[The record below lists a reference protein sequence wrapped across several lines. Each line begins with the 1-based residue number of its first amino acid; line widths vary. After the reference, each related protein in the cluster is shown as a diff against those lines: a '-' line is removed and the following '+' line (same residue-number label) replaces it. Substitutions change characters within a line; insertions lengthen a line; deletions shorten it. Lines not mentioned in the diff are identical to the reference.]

1 MIRNKRSHNIAY
13 RCYNIWNVGDFS
25 VESEES
31 NVCWPSPTITIC
43 SPLTVQGKPLIR
55 DPNVF
60 HLKMVRPGLQSFR
73 LPVRESKENAR
84 YNNFFLKIYLF
95 SITHQFT
102 GDHEDCPWKPGSP
115 DSRSMLPLSQCCR
128 HSGQQFYS
136 M

>member
-1 MIRNKRSHNIAY
+1 MIKNKRSHNIAY

-31 NVCWPSPTITIC
+31 DVCWPSPTITIC

-84 YNNFFLKIYLF
+84 YNQNVLNISIFNSTSIYW
-95 SITHQFT
+95 I
-102 GDHEDCPWKPGSP
+102 GSP
-115 DSRSMLPLSQCCR
+115 LEAGVTRFSQYAPSVPLLQAQWAAVLQ
-128 HSGQQFYS
+128 HIT
-136 M
+136 